1 MANIGDALGAMW
13 SWHAKGAPLV
23 GLPGTS
29 PVNTDYFQLG
39 VPKNTAHPN
48 LGKLFTAFMAAK
60 EAQAVLQKHDSRS
73 SHLVEGTIMS
83 KYLHEHRIVLQQP
96 KESIDYY
103 LKGDTAEGLQF
114 KEDLAKIL
122 KQ

>member
-1 MANIGDALGAMW
+1 LA
-13 SWHAKGAPLV
+13 
-23 GLPGTS
+23 
-29 PVNTDYFQLG
+29 
-39 VPKNTAHPN
+39 
-48 LGKLFTAFMAAK
+48 KLFTAFMATK
-60 EAQAVLQKHDSRS
+60 EAQAVLQKYESRS

-83 KYLHEHRIVLQQP
+83 KYLNDNRIALQQP

-103 LKGDTAEGLQF
+103 LKGGDTAEGLQF